1 MDNKK
6 EIKII
11 LRNRVILL
19 VLLLAIIPNLLAI
32 LTYIYIAKTVYPA
45 MAFLVSIVLIYL
57 VGRKSLQQR
66 VDFNFTKDRVFIKE
80 TSYFLSDLKSYSFNE
95 TNYVGTITLNFS
107 NRKVKLSLFRNK
119 NKNSEYEK
127 LKDCVLKSIN
137 MYNMQNQNRI
147 KEFDWY
153 STKSAKIYGYIT
165 VFTMVLWA
173 VLMLVYPEKL
183 KISNLGLFLVVLAG
197 LAPVVYKIFNRVDS

>member
-1 MDNKK
+1 
-6 EIKII
+6 
-11 LRNRVILL
+11 
-19 VLLLAIIPNLLAI
+19 
-32 LTYIYIAKTVYPA
+32 